1 MRQKRERRNAVAEN
15 QERSKGNREDHVFF
29 PCGPYRRS
37 MRSGAVFGRRGAY
50 AAPILS
56 CLNGPSCHGSSGI
69 QRGMRQ
75 KGPQPCRTACG
86 LTGLR
91 TAPLGFC
98 LKIGEE
104 WFGHGF
110 PLLRLGQG
118 EKWKEP
124 RAWAVRICRAV
135 CHVGRPVNY
144 GSGQSLPACRL
155 LSRRICLRDF
165 SAEGMPPEKAVRF

>member
-15 QERSKGNREDHVFF
+15 QEGNTVNREDGVFF

-37 MRSGAVFGRRGAY
+37 MRSGAVSGRRGAY

-56 CLNGPSCHGSSGI
+56 CLNGPSCHGPSEI
-69 QRGMRQ
+69 QGEMRQ
-75 KGPQPCRTACG
+75 KGPQPSRTACG

-91 TAPLGFC
+91 TASLGFC

-110 PLLRLGQG
+110 PLLDWNR
-118 EKWKEP
+118 EKDGRIRSTNLP
-124 RAWAVRICRAV
+124 RCLSRWPARKLRE
-135 CHVGRPVNY
+135 RTKP
-144 GSGQSLPACRL
+144 SGLPAPFPAHL
-155 LSRRICLRDF
+155 P
-165 SAEGMPPEKAVRF
+165 EGFLCGRNAS

>member
-37 MRSGAVFGRRGAY
+37 MRSASSGRRGAY

-56 CLNGPSCHGSSGI
+56 CLNGPACHGPSGI
-69 QRGMRQ
+69 QRGMLQ
-75 KGPQPCRTACG
+75 KGPQPCQTAGC

-104 WFGHGF
+104 WFGHDF
-110 PLLRLGQG
+110 PLPDWNR
-118 EKWKEP
+118 EKDGRIRSTNLP
-124 RAWAVRICRAV
+124 RCLSRGPARTLQERTKPPPVCR
-135 CHVGRPVNY
+135 P
-144 GSGQSLPACRL
+144 
-155 LSRRICLRDF
+155 LSRRIRLRAF
-165 SAEGMPPEKAVRF
+165 LPGGMFPEKAVRF